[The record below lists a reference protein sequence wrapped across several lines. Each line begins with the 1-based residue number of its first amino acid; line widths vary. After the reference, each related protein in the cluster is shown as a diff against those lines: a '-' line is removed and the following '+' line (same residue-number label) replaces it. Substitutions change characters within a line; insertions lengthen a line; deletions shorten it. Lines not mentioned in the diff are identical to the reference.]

1 MKSDDQPNRV
11 EIYEKTVSVV
21 EPEINKLKTFM
32 DFAEN
37 AVSRFCQ
44 EVKTLC
50 HPERK
55 KDFISETY
63 LLTMG
68 KVLNMFAVLD
78 ALKDMKAC
86 INNDYSCFKR

>member
-1 MKSDDQPNRV
+1 M
-11 EIYEKTVSVV
+11 
-21 EPEINKLKTFM
+21 EPEINKLKKFM
-32 DFAEN
+32 DFAETS
-37 AVSRFCQ
+37 VTRFCQ

-86 INNDYSCFKR
+86 INNDYSCFKRYCTKFTIFYFIIHNCCL